1 MDVIRHQE
9 LVAESP
15 PDQVALDAQEIARDL
30 WPRVRPI
37 VEERLDVLRLASERL
52 ANDELDEDLYQEAV
66 NHAHSLAGGLGMF
79 GFDEASRLAGVLEGL
94 LAASPLEPE
103 DAVRFRRLIAQIQ
116 GGLGPAAN
124 LD

>member
-9 LVAESP
+9 LVAEST

-30 WPRVRPI
+30 WPRIRPI
-37 VEERLDVLRLASERL
+37 VEEA
-52 ANDELDEDLYQEAV
+52 A

-94 LAASPLEPE
+94 LAASPLEPK

-116 GGLGPAAN
+116 GGLGPSSN
-124 LD
+124 FG